1 MHASA
6 QVTACCMRHVAW
18 ASQFFNPV
26 SSEASGF
33 LYMRPREPA
42 AAYLHARAA
51 APGQARGSRRGGR
64 LIYVD
69 RTVDFRRL
77 YFFIFS
83 NIFVVFKKRLKKI
96 KKFKINFWSAKKIK
110 KFEKKFWRA
119 KKHFKGNWRATEKN
133 FKKKLATT
141 KIFQRK
147 NLEGCTKTN

>member
-51 APGQARGSRRGGR
+51 APGQQRGAWGHAARGTRRGGMRGAGPRRGALGWLAHDLLGRGGWLR
-64 LIYVD
+64 LPGD
-69 RTVDFRRL
+69 
-77 YFFIFS
+77 
-83 NIFVVFKKRLKKI
+83 
-96 KKFKINFWSAKKIK
+96 
-110 KFEKKFWRA
+110 
-119 KKHFKGNWRATEKN
+119 
-133 FKKKLATT
+133 
-141 KIFQRK
+141 
-147 NLEGCTKTN
+147 